1 MAAKHSTSIPRLAS
15 AVSVAG
21 LLASGAVLAMTPALA
36 NENSTQSISQYSAA
50 MNYRLHCEG
59 CHKDDGSGQPG
70 FIPAL
75 RGQVARFL
83 ASEQGRTYIARVPGT
98 AQSLLSDAERADV
111 LNWIVERFDRE
122 HVPASFVPFSA
133 SEVAPWRHDA
143 LSAPAVER
151 ARVLAAINGQGVGP
165 GSALPSSPGGNSGNT
180 RSGPSSVGN
189 SAAMPVPTN
198 FAICAACHTTGADG
212 AHGVGP
218 NLRGIFGRAVGGAPQ
233 FTYSPAMRNT
243 KRTWTAEELDA
254 YLQSPA
260 TRIPGNYMSYPGIR
274 DASERQAIVKYLG
287 SLQ

>member
-1 MAAKHSTSIPRLAS
+1 MTAKTRAPLAGLAQ
-15 AVSVAG
+15 AVTVAG
-21 LLASGAVLAMTPALA
+21 LLASGTVVAMAPTLA
-36 NENSTQSISQYSAA
+36 NDSAKQTVPQYGAA

-70 FIPAL
+70 YIPAL

-83 ASEQGRTYIARVPGT
+83 ASEEGRTYIARVPGT

-122 HVPASFVPFSA
+122 HIPLTFVPFSA
-133 SEVAPWRHDA
+133 SEVAPWRHDS

-151 ARVLAAINGQGVGP
+151 ARVLAVINGQEGGP
-165 GSALPSSPGGNSGNT
+165 GSAAASSPSGSSGTADSNS
-180 RSGPSSVGN
+180 SSLGN
-189 SAAMPVPTN
+189 SAPMTAPAG

-218 NLRGIFGRAVGGAPQ
+218 NLRSIIGRAVGSAPQ

-243 KRTWTAEELDA
+243 KRIWTAEELDA

-260 TRIPGNYMSYPGIR
+260 TRIPGNYMSYPGVR
-274 DASERQAIVKYLG
+274 DAGERQTIVRYLE
-287 SLQ
+287 SLR